1 MQARRGEAAYQSNCA
16 ACHGRN
22 LQATNPD
29 APSLTAPSFGISWHG
44 KPVADLFTLMR
55 TSMPLGAGGSLS
67 DPEYLDIVAYILKF
81 NGYPA
86 GDRELGPE
94 VERLKQIVIEPKNE
108 AVRNRSHPSC
118 IRVFFRDNN
127 GLDLNADILGHR
139 HGHRGTLIPSFPG
152 DHVIRSTGRL
162 QCRESGFVGR
172 SPDVRPLVPGRL
184 LSAPRYPF
192 LLP

>member
-1 MQARRGEAAYQSNCA
+1 MRPNGRDVERAEPMKRLVAALCFPLLLAGIPLAGAQEASKGVIWTGVYTAVQAGRGEATYQSNCA
-16 ACHGRN
+16 ACHGRT

-29 APSLTAPSFGISWHG
+29 APSLTGPSFGISWHG

-94 VERLKQIVIEPKNE
+94 DQVLRQIVIEPKK
-108 AVRNRSHPSC
+108 
-118 IRVFFRDNN
+118 
-127 GLDLNADILGHR
+127 
-139 HGHRGTLIPSFPG
+139 
-152 DHVIRSTGRL
+152 
-162 QCRESGFVGR
+162 
-172 SPDVRPLVPGRL
+172 
-184 LSAPRYPF
+184 
-192 LLP
+192 